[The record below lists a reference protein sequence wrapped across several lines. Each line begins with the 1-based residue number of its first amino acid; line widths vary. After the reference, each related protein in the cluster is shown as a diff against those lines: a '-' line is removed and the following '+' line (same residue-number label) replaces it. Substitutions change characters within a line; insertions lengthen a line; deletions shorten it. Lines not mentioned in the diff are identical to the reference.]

1 MNAEIVMIGTEL
13 LLGQI
18 VDTNAAHIGRVLAE
32 NGIGLYQ
39 KSTVG
44 DNRIRIARTLEAA
57 LNRADVV
64 LTSGGLGPTEDD
76 LTREAVADVFGRP
89 LEFRQDLY
97 DELVARFA
105 SVRRTVTANN
115 RKQATAPEGAEI
127 IPNPKGTAP
136 GLICGDERG
145 EVLCM
150 PGVPFEL
157 YAMLDDSVIPYL
169 RRRYGLKGGLYHR
182 VLKVCG
188 VGESWVDSR
197 MGDLMAALDN
207 PTIGVLASPEWVR
220 IRITARADTPEEG
233 AELIAGVERQ
243 VRDRL
248 PGLVMGADDDTLETA
263 IDALLLKRG
272 WTLATAETFTGGT
285 ITQRMTVAAVPS
297 FRGGTVQA
305 LDALGDTANPQAKAM
320 QIAEAAQAAFQSSCA
335 LGMHTDPDTR
345 TVYGAFITPT
355 GRHMWS
361 PHYRELDALNQLRV
375 SVIFLE
381 RVRRVLAGVPVEH
394 QDAKV

>member
-18 VDTNAAHIGRVLAE
+18 VDTNAAHLGRVLAE

-44 DNRIRIARTLEAA
+44 DNQSRIARTLEAA

-89 LEFRQDLY
+89 LQYRQDLY

-136 GLICGDERG
+136 GFICGDERG
-145 EVLCM
+145 EIICM

-157 YAMLDDSVIPYL
+157 FAMLDDSVIPYL
-169 RRRYGLKGGLYHR
+169 RRRYDLKGGLYHR

-220 IRITARADTPEEG
+220 IRITARADTPEQG
-233 AELIAGVERQ
+233 AERIAEVERQ
-243 VRDRL
+243 VRERL
-248 PGLVMGADDDTLETA
+248 PGLVMGADDDTLEGV
-263 IDALLLKRG
+263 IDGLFRDRG
-272 WTLATAETFTGGT
+272 WTFATAETFTGGT
-285 ITQRMTVAAVPS
+285 IAQRMTVAGAQS
-297 FRGGTVQA
+297 FRGGTVHPIAGPSETGDFETQA
-305 LDALGDTANPQAKAM
+305 LLL
-320 QIAEAAQAAFQSSCA
+320 AEATQTAYKTSCA
-335 LGMHTDPDTR
+335 LGMQTDPATR
-345 TVYGAFITPT
+345 TVYGAFITPLD
-355 GRHMWS
+355 RHTWS

-375 SVIFLE
+375 SIMVLE
-381 RVRRVLAGVPVEH
+381 RVRRVLAGVPVERP
-394 QDAKV
+394 DAKV